1 MSPQEF
7 DAKYGI
13 IRPTEAM
20 VNQLFNTDP
29 RQAVAVLDHLFQANL
44 TAALRMSNDIMEA
57 KLNQLQEQYRPITQS
72 FQEQQKAAQNQASEN
87 RFFTAYPALA
97 NEKGLVMEMK
107 DAFIAKVQAGQIRFN
122 TEAEAFAAVANATQT
137 ILNRI
142 RPGGAPAAGTQPGV
156 ANRSNGR
163 QMVTASG
170 TGRQGSGTSTANKP
184 KDIVDEVF
192 GADAR

>member
-20 VNQLFNTDP
+20 VNQLFNTNP
-29 RQAVAVLDHLFQANL
+29 QQAVAVLDQLFQSNL
-44 TAALRMSNDIMEA
+44 TASLRMANDIIEA
-57 KLNQLQEQYRPITQS
+57 KLNQLQEQYRPIVS
-72 FQEQQKAAQNQASEN
+72 SYQEQRQLAQNQASEG
-87 RFFTAYPALA
+87 RFFAAYPNLT

-107 DAFIAKVQAGQIRFN
+107 DAFIAKVQAGQIKFTN
-122 TEAEAFAAVANATQT
+122 EAEAFAAVANATQS
-137 ILNRI
+137 ILNRL
-142 RPGGAPAAGTQPGV
+142 RPGGAPAATQPGV

-184 KDIVDEVF
+184 KDIVEEVF